1 MATKNL
7 IYKIARIN
15 KPKTTETLQD
25 LIDKAMQQRKSAS
38 SRKQTVDNRVIL
50 INNHGKYSGTLVAEL
65 INYTKGHKQPF
76 AKVDTDAEELEISS
90 LSPEDK
96 SEFLQS
102 ILYFSV
108 FRNSVIISQSM
119 SLRSRQLED
128 YINWILL
135 ETEILEDGSFFILSD
150 HPPLEKEDDIIS
162 AKSIVFD
169 APVSITPEGTNKE
182 GEESQTLYKLGSI
195 GWDVLKKLL
204 PKEVYLPR
212 TVKASELVG
221 TGDLKVSLKLSWERD
236 RKDDST
242 AFMDKISNALR
253 HVDDELDYTVF
264 TRSGKITKN
273 DVKLNKSV
281 SVLEG
286 KDGLLQR
293 DDMWKKMLRWLE
305 ELINEKRIDPDA

>member
-7 IYKIARIN
+7 TYKIARIN
-15 KPKTTETLQD
+15 NSKTTETLQD
-25 LIDKAMQQRKSAS
+25 LIDKAMQQKKSAS
-38 SRKQTVDNRVIL
+38 SRKQSIDSKVIL
-50 INNHGKYSGTLVAEL
+50 INNHGKHSGMLVAEL

-102 ILYFSV
+102 ILYFSI
-108 FRNSVIISQSM
+108 FRNSVILSQSI

-135 ETEILEDGSFFILSD
+135 ETGTLEDGSFFTLSE
-150 HPPLEKEDDIIS
+150 HPPLEKGESIIS

-169 APVSITPEGTNKE
+169 APVSVVPESANKKGKE
-182 GEESQTLYKLGSI
+182 NQTLYKLGSI
-195 GWDVLKKLL
+195 GWDTLKGIL
-204 PKEVYLPR
+204 PKEVRLPE

-242 AFMDKISNALR
+242 AFMDRISNALR